1 MAYSRGSANR
11 VILVGHVGA
20 DPEVRYTPSGV
31 AVANFN
37 LATNETWT
45 DNDGNR
51 QERTDWHRVVAWR
64 QLAELCEKFVDK
76 GTLVYIEGKL
86 QTRSWEDRNGVKR
99 YTTEVVA
106 DSLTMLGGR
115 GQAAEPA
122 PQEDRDAMQPEPDE
136 DMDDL
141 PF

>member
-20 DPEVRYTPSGV
+20 KPEVRYTPGGV
-31 AVANFN
+31 AVSNFN
-37 LATNETWT
+37 LATNEVWT

-64 QLAELCEKFVDK
+64 KLAELCEQFVDK
-76 GTLVYIEGKL
+76 GRLLYIEGKL

-99 YTTEVVA
+99 YTTEVIA
-106 DSLTMLGGR
+106 DTLTMLGGR
-115 GQAAEPA
+115 GETTEPA
-122 PQEDRDAMQPEPDE
+122 PKEDQDTMQPEPDE